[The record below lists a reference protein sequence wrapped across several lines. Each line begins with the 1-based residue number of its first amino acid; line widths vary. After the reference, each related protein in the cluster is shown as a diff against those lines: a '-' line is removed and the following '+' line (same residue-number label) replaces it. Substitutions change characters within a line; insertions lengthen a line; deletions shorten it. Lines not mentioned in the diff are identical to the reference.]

1 MGNPLDK
8 EPAIIGAAV
17 VAVLNALVL
26 LQVINLEE
34 TQIAGINIAL
44 VAVLGLFVRQ
54 SVYSKATT
62 QAIADRAAATGSTDI
77 GTPPKGE

>member
-1 MGNPLDK
+1 MGNPFEK

-26 LQVINLEE
+26 LGVVSLTPE
-34 TQIAGINIAL
+34 QIAGINIAL

-54 SVYSKATT
+54 SVFSQETT
-62 QAIADRAAATGSTDI
+62 KRLVQRAAATGDTDI
-77 GTPPKGE
+77 GNPPKG